1 MQQRLLTLA
10 ILATLAGCQSLK
22 SPVAITPP
30 PLTTTAPSEIASD
43 VVDDTTTVAPMTADA
58 PAAEMANTDAPA
70 TDNAAPTEAEV
81 IDLWIRIRS
90 GMTFPVPEND
100 QVIAQR
106 EWYERNQEYMDRMAG
121 RAQLYLHHIVETLER
136 RQMPME
142 LALLPIVESAFQPYA
157 YSRARASGIWQFIP
171 GTGKRYGLQQNWW
184 QDERRDIVQSTEA
197 ALDYLSKLHAQFD
210 GDWNLA
216 VAAYNCGEGNVERA
230 IRKNKA
236 KGLPTDFWSLK
247 LPKETRAYVPK
258 LLALVQLLGQ
268 PERFALQWKN
278 IPNTPYFTR
287 VKVDSQIDIAL
298 AAELAGISVE
308 EIYQLNPSF
317 TRWATDPNG
326 QHELLLPIASAERFA
341 SELEKVPLEERVKW
355 SHYQV
360 KKGDTLGKIAKE
372 FRTSVEQLKT
382 SNKLKNN
389 NLKLGQDLLIPKSA
403 AAGGQPAPVVSFLST
418 REKNEMLRGSVARFG
433 GTHTVRSGDT
443 LWSISRK
450 YGVKLNTL
458 LDANNLSAKSTVRA
472 GQKLIVPGAGNATS
486 EKRVDNSNP
495 HRMRYTVRSGDSLL
509 RIAQKFNVDLDDLK
523 RWNNLT
529 GSELRSGRKLTIYL
543 RDANGG

>member
-1 MQQRLLTLA
+1 MQQRLLSLA
-10 ILATLAGCQSLK
+10 ILAVLAGCQTVK
-22 SPVAITPP
+22 SPDSSVVAQIPP
-30 PLTTTAPSEIASD
+30 PPAAETEAAANPTVSD
-43 VVDDTTTVAPMTADA
+43 DVTTVATLDTPVTAPEAVVDH
-58 PAAEMANTDAPA
+58 E
-70 TDNAAPTEAEV
+70 PTQEEI
-81 IDLWIRIRS
+81 IDLWIRIRGGLS
-90 GMTFPVPEND
+90 FQVPEND

-121 RAQLYLHHIVETLER
+121 RAQMYLHHIVETLER
-136 RQMPME
+136 RQMPMD

-197 ALDYLSKLHAQFD
+197 ALDYLTKLHQQFD
-210 GDWNLA
+210 GDWLLA
-216 VAAYNCGEGNVERA
+216 VAAYNCGEGNVDRA

-236 KGLPTDFWSLK
+236 KGLPYDFWSLK

-308 EIYQLNPSF
+308 EIYQLNPSY

-326 QHELLLPIASAERFA
+326 EHELVLPIASAERFMT
-341 SELEKVPLEERVKW
+341 ELEKVPVDERVKW
-355 SHYQV
+355 SHYTV

-372 FRTSVEQLKT
+372 FRTSVEQLRT
-382 SNKLKNN
+382 TNKLSGN
-389 NLKLGQDLLIPKSA
+389 NLRLSQDLLIPKSTTA
-403 AAGGQPAPVVSFLST
+403 AGQPAPVVAFLSA
-418 REKNEMLRGSVARFG
+418 REKNEILRGNIGVSG
-433 GTHTVRSGDT
+433 LHEVRSGDT

-450 YGVKLNTL
+450 YGVKMADL
-458 LDANNLSAKSTVRA
+458 LAVNNLSKSSTLRAKQKLRIPGRGESVASTVKRSESTT
-472 GQKLIVPGAGNATS
+472 TS
-486 EKRVDNSNP
+486 SGRI
-495 HRMRYTVRSGDSLL
+495 RYTVRSGDSLH
-509 RIAQKFNVDLDDLK
+509 RIAQKFSVNLDDLK

-529 GSELRSGRKLTIYL
+529 GDALRSGKKLTIYL

>member
-1 MQQRLLTLA
+1 MQQRVLTLA
-10 ILATLAGCQSLK
+10 ILATLAGCQTLK
-22 SPVAITPP
+22 APVAVSPAVPAVTETTVSASPVID
-30 PLTTTAPSEIASD
+30 E
-43 VVDDTTTVAPMTADA
+43 VTTVATLDANTAA
-58 PAAEMANTDAPA
+58 PEMAVETV
-70 TDNAAPTEAEV
+70 PTAEEMV
-81 IDLWIRIRS
+81 DLWIRIRG
-90 GMTFPVPEND
+90 GMTFDVPEND

-121 RAQLYLHHIVETLER
+121 RAAMYLHHIVETLER

-142 LALLPIVESAFQPYA
+142 LALLPVVESAFQPYA
-157 YSRARASGIWQFIP
+157 YSRARASGLWQFIP

-184 QDERRDIVQSTEA
+184 QDERRDVVQSTEA
-197 ALDYLSKLHAQFD
+197 ALDYLDKLHKQFD
-210 GDWNLA
+210 GDWLLA
-216 VAAYNCGEGNVERA
+216 VAGYNCGEGNVSRA

-308 EIYQLNPSF
+308 EIYQLNPSY

-326 QHELLLPIASAERFA
+326 EHELLLPIASAERFTN
-341 SELEKVPLEERVKW
+341 ELEKVPLDERVKW

-360 KKGDTLGKIAKE
+360 KKGDTLGKIAKD

-382 SNKLKNN
+382 TNKLKGN
-389 NLKLGQDLLIPKSA
+389 NLRLGQDLLIPKSISA
-403 AAGGQPAPVVSFLST
+403 AGQPAPVVAFLSS
-418 REKNEMLRGSVARFG
+418 REKNEILRGAIAVKG
-433 GTHTVRSGDT
+433 IHEVRNGDT

-450 YGVKLNTL
+450 YGVKMSEL
-458 LDANNLSAKSTVRA
+458 LTANNLTSRSTLRAK
-472 GQKLIVPGAGNATS
+472 QKIKLPGASDSRS
-486 EKRVDNSNP
+486 EKRSDTSAAG
-495 HRMRYTVRSGDSLL
+495 RIRYTVRSGDSLL
-509 RIAQKFNVDLDDLK
+509 RIAQKFSVDLDDIK
-523 RWNNLT
+523 RWNNLS
-529 GSELRSGRKLTIYL
+529 GNDLRSGKKLTLYI